1 MGACKHENLG
11 GDEVKAL
18 LWVLAWASGG
28 PTLWAS
34 ESLFQCFPMQRV
46 LTFVAPANAVGH
58 TALLLSILEALLLL
72 W

>member
-1 MGACKHENLG
+1 MGSIAC
-11 GDEVKAL
+11 
-18 LWVLAWASGG
+18 ASGG
-28 PTLWAS
+28 RTLWAL

-46 LTFVAPANAVGH
+46 LTFAAPANAVGH

>member
-1 MGACKHENLG
+1 MGAI
-11 GDEVKAL
+11 
-18 LWVLAWASGG
+18 AWASGG
-28 PTLWAS
+28 RTLWAS

-46 LTFVAPANAVGH
+46 LTFAASANAVGH